1 MSQDK
6 PAQSPLVRA
15 IHEPPAGW
23 SPEGIDTSVP
33 SIARVYDAILGGK
46 DNFPVDRAVA
56 DELMRLAPRGRQSAL
71 YNRALLG
78 RGVRFMASQGIRQFV
93 DLGSGLP
100 TAQNTHETAQA
111 VAPDARVVYIDNDPI
126 VLSHGRAL
134 LAENENTTVL
144 TADFRSP
151 EQVLNHPELTGIIDF
166 DQPVALL
173 LFAVVHHIEDA
184 EDPAGIL
191 ATYREHLAPGSYL
204 FLTHFVT
211 HGEETA
217 ELEKVMLA
225 DLGRGRFRTIAEI
238 TAFFDGFELLE
249 PGVTY
254 TPLWRP
260 EEPLPDPL
268 TLTERLV
275 AGGLARRP

>member
-1 MSQDK
+1 MSQDQA
-6 PAQSPLVRA
+6 AQHPLARA
-15 IHEPPAGW
+15 VKEPPADW
-23 SPEGIDTSVP
+23 SPQGIDTTVP

-56 DELMRLAPRGRQSAL
+56 EELMRLAPRGRQSAL

-78 RGVRFMASQGIRQFV
+78 RGVRLMAQQGIRQFI

-100 TAQNTHETAQA
+100 TASNTHQMAQS
-111 VAPDARVVYIDNDPI
+111 VAPDARVVYVDNDPI
-126 VLSHGRAL
+126 VLAHGRAL
-134 LAENENTTVL
+134 LAENDHTTVV
-144 TADFRSP
+144 TADFREP
-151 EQVLNHPELTGIIDF
+151 EQVLDHPDLTALIDF

-173 LFAVVHHIEDA
+173 LFAVVHHIEDD
-184 EDPAGIL
+184 EDPQGIL
-191 ATYREHLAPGSYL
+191 AAYRDRLASGSHL

-225 DLGRGRFRTIAEI
+225 DLGRGRFRTLAEI
-238 TAFFDGFELLE
+238 TTFFDGFDLLE
-249 PGVTY
+249 PGVVY
-254 TPLWRP
+254 NPLWRP
-260 EEPLPDPL
+260 EEPVADPL

-275 AGGLARRP
+275 AGGLGRKP